1 MRLLI
6 AGTLTL
12 VIYLM
17 ACAYGNKEK
26 KATEIKYTQTSTPLF
41 WLPSHE
47 RYSPLPFVMF
57 YFHNM
62 KCPHFI
68 VMIRKFIF
76 LEQINFQTFV
86 FV

>member
-26 KATEIKYTQTSTPLF
+26 KPQKLNIHKLQLHYF
-41 WLPSHE
+41 GSH
-47 RYSPLPFVMF
+47 
-57 YFHNM
+57 HM
-62 KCPHFI
+62 KDTHHY
-68 VMIRKFIF
+68 
-76 LEQINFQTFV
+76 LL
-86 FV
+86 

>member
-57 YFHNM
+57 YFHPQQHEMGTFHSNDTQI
-62 KCPHFI
+62 H
-68 VMIRKFIF
+68 IF
-76 LEQINFQTFV
+76 RTD
-86 FV
+86 